1 MYLEKW
7 LVLDGIDP
15 YSNTIP
21 MVKDFD
27 VADRLKTVNRSSALN
42 KSEAIESIKRRFS
55 VQNLNETETDLTT
68 NTIVLG
74 TTHTPHG
81 PSRSSS
87 IATDNNLIAN
97 DHSYMVNINKIG
109 IYRSSIVKQKNG
121 QENIYD
127 TCKSITQD
135 VNSK

>member
-1 MYLEKW
+1 MSLEKS

-55 VQNLNETETDLTT
+55 IQNLNETENDLTT

-74 TTHTPHG
+74 TTHTSHG
-81 PSRSSS
+81 SSRSSS